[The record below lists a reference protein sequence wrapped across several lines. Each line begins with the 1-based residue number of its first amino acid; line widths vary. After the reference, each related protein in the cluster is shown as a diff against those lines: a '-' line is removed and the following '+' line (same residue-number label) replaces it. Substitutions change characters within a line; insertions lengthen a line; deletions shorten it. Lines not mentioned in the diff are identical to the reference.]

1 MIWTSKEFAREER
14 GAITS
19 LGLFIFMSMVVIGGL
34 ALDVAN
40 AMMART
46 QLQVAADAAAHAAL
60 YTRELKS
67 SSEAKTV
74 ALALAEVNMP
84 NAKFGSVLTAED
96 IKFGRWDEDA
106 EAIELDSSASD
117 AVYVDISRLESK
129 SNSVGTYFLRMAGF
143 DSWDIRRGAVF
154 ETYLPTCFREGFVA
168 EDIVDVQSNNSYT
181 NGFCIH
187 ANTHVVVSSGNF
199 FEDSTI
205 VSMPDKRDLELPSSG
220 FESNDGLQDSLRD
233 SSYQIRILNRLEE
246 IIDTLFVGGTP
257 YTPDY
262 IFGTGLI
269 ALPGLNVDGSDF
281 EPGKI
286 HTKACN
292 GGQSLHIANG
302 SVLKNVVLATSCKVN
317 FGQGTTLENVIIATT
332 NTSDKSIS
340 AASGVQV
347 GLDDDCATGGGAQ
360 ILSMGGM
367 DFPADLKAYGGQ
379 LIAMKDISFSANANG
394 IEGASFISGGTISGT
409 SNMTMGFCGNGMENN
424 FAALYF
430 RMVQ

>member
-1 MIWTSKEFAREER
+1 MIWTSKEFSRDER

-96 IKFGRWDEDA
+96 IKFGYWDEDA
-106 EAIELDSSASD
+106 EAIELDSSAND

-168 EDIVDVQSNNSYT
+168 EDIVDVQSNNNYT

-187 ANTHVVVSSGNF
+187 SNTHVEVNSGNYF
-199 FEDSTI
+199 ADNTV
-205 VSMPDKRDLELPSSG
+205 VSMPDKRDIVLPNSG
-220 FESNDGLQDSLRD
+220 FDSNEGLSDSLRD
-233 SSYQIRILNRLEE
+233 GSYQIRILNRLEN
-246 IIDTLFVGGTP
+246 IILSLSAGRQP

-262 IFGTGLI
+262 IWGTTMNI
-269 ALPGLNVDGSDF
+269 LPSRNVESTDFEEHKIYGLNC
-281 EPGKI
+281 
-286 HTKACN
+286 T
-292 GGQSLHIANG
+292 GGQTLQIAAG
-302 SVLKNVVLATSCKVN
+302 SILKNVVVATNCNVQ
-317 FGQGTTLENVIIATT
+317 FGQGVVLDNTIVATT
-332 NTSDKSIS
+332 NTSVRSMTS
-340 AASGVQV
+340 PA
-347 GLDDDCATGGGAQ
+347 GLQIGRDDNCATGGGAQ
-360 ILSMGGM
+360 LLTMGGM
-367 DFPADLKAYGGQ
+367 DFPAALRVYGGQ
-379 LIAMKDISFSANANG
+379 LIAMKSIEFAAEANG
-394 IEGASFISGGTISGT
+394 IEGASFISGETISGT
-409 SNMTMGFCGNGMENN
+409 SNMTMGFCGNGMEDN